1 MTRILYDAV
10 TASNMPGDGS
20 LYAYYINGLYANG
33 TAVQNDDPG
42 KIYVP
47 ITITANLAAQKGWVL
62 DVETGD
68 ATPSQSVTW
77 VHNYPGPNNEV
88 TVYCNSSTWPS
99 VRSAF
104 QSAGVSEPSYW
115 VAEYDNN
122 PVIPSGAVAKQYAT
136 GGFDKSV
143 VADYWP
149 GVDSSPTPPPPPHVD
164 RRNLDE
170 EVR

>member
-20 LYAYYINGLYANG
+20 LYAYYLNGLYANG
-33 TAVQNDDPG
+33 TAVKHDDPG

-47 ITITANLAAQKGWVL
+47 ITVTASLAAQKGWVL

-68 ATPSQSVTW
+68 ATASQAVTW
-77 VHNYPGPNNEV
+77 VHNYAGANNEV
-88 TVYCNSSTWPS
+88 TVYCNTSTWPS

-104 QSAGVSEPSYW
+104 QSAGVGEPSYW

-122 PVIPSGAVAKQYAT
+122 PVIPAGAVAKQYAT

-143 VADYWP
+143 VADFWP
-149 GVDSSPTPPPPPHVD
+149 GVDASATPVN
-164 RRNLDE
+164 RRHRDE
-170 EVR
+170 EVA